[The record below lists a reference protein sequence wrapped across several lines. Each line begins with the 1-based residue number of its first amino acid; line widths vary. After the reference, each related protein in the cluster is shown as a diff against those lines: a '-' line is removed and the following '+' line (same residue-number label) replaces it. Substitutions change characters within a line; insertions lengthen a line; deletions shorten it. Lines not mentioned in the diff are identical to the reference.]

1 MLIREYYDEF
11 PPQSTLK
18 ELVFSGAE
26 RGGDK
31 RQFIWE
37 DEDENQHE
45 RSFREVHEEENKL
58 GTFLQLHGIGKNSK
72 VSILSENSY
81 EWHVIYYTLAVDAC
95 VIIHVSYT
103 HLTLPTICSV

>member
-72 VSILSENSY
+72 VSILKTKSGIFSVTISSSAKS
-81 EWHVIYYTLAVDAC
+81 HFAC
-95 VIIHVSYT
+95 SHFCNNLS
-103 HLTLPTICSV
+103 